1 MLNDIL
7 EKVQLKFK
15 NSDHCSGGG
24 DVPTAKGHKGTFWGN
39 GNTLYILTVV
49 LVP

>member
-15 NSDHCSGGG
+15 NSDQCSGGG
-24 DVPTAKGHKGTFWGN
+24 DRPTAKGHTGTFWGN
-39 GNTLYILTVV
+39 GNISIF
-49 LVP
+49 